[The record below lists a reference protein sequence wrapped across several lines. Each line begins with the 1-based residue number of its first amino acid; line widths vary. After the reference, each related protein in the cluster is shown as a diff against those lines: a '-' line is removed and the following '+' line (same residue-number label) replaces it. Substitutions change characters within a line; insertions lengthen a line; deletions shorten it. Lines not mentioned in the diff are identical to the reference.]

1 MAKMKIYEISRSLQG
16 AFPDLKSKDLIKL
29 LQENGFQVKSAQSS
43 IEDDAISFLLNK
55 FKGSAKKAEPV
66 KETEEVVKTE
76 SAPKKEV
83 KEKAEPKKKEEAKTE
98 EKKEQTKKTVE
109 ETPVKEKTA
118 EKETEKKEEK
128 PEPVKKE
135 EEKKEEPKKE
145 EKAPAAQKAPEKK
158 PVSENRPEQNNRRDN
173 RNGQGGRDNRDN
185 RDRRDGGRRDNRDN
199 RNGQGGRDNRGDN
212 RNRGNGQGG
221 YNRDNRNGQGRR
233 DNRGDNRN
241 RGNGQGGYNRDNRN
255 GQNRD
260 NRGGQN
266 GGRRDG
272 GRGGNSFSGI
282 DAVKPEVKQSRAQR
296 AKNDSRSAKQ
306 RHGRDRDREEP
317 EYNPLYGPG
326 GRKTKKKDPNRK
338 GAFIKPE
345 PVVKPEEPE
354 DGIRNII
361 LPEKMTIKEL
371 ADIMKVQA
379 STVIKNL
386 FMRGEVVTLNH
397 QITYEEAEEIA
408 LEYNCIAEMEEK
420 VDLVAELLKEDEED
434 ESLMK
439 KRPPVVCVMG
449 HVDHGK
455 TSLLDAIRETNVTSR
470 EAGGI
475 TQHIGAYVTEI
486 NGEKITFLDTPGHEA
501 FTSMRMRGAQATD
514 IAILV
519 VAADDGVMPQTVEAI
534 NHAKA
539 AGVQIIVAV
548 NKIDKPSANVERVK
562 QELVEY
568 ELIAEDWGGDTVFVP
583 VSAHTG
589 EGIDQLLEMIILTA
603 EVEELK
609 ANPDRLA
616 RGVVIEA
623 KLDKGRGP
631 VATILVQKGTLHVG
645 DNIAVGAAYGKIRA
659 MMDDRGRRVKEAL
672 PSTPV
677 EILGLHDVPDA
688 GEIFMATEN
697 DKEARNIAETYVAQ
711 GREKLLDDTKAKLT
725 LDGLFSQ
732 IQAGNI
738 KELNIIVKADVQ
750 GSVEAVKQSLLK
762 LTNEEVA
769 VRVIHAGVGAI
780 NESDVSLAS
789 ASNAIIIGFNVRP
802 DNTAKD
808 IADREKVDVRL
819 YRVIYDAIEDVE
831 AAMKGMLDPEYE
843 EKVIAHLEVRQT
855 FKASGVGTIA
865 GSYVLDGKIERGS
878 KIRIS
883 REGELVFE
891 GEMASLKR
899 FKDDV
904 KEVAAGYECGIV
916 AQDFNDI
923 HEGDQIEAYI
933 MVEIPR

>member
-1 MAKMKIYEISRSLQG
+1 M
-16 AFPDLKSKDLIKL
+16 
-29 LQENGFQVKSAQSS
+29 
-43 IEDDAISFLLNK
+43 
-55 FKGSAKKAEPV
+55 
-66 KETEEVVKTE
+66 
-76 SAPKKEV
+76 
-83 KEKAEPKKKEEAKTE
+83 
-98 EKKEQTKKTVE
+98 
-109 ETPVKEKTA
+109 
-118 EKETEKKEEK
+118 
-128 PEPVKKE
+128 
-135 EEKKEEPKKE
+135 
-145 EKAPAAQKAPEKK
+145 
-158 PVSENRPEQNNRRDN
+158 VS
-173 RNGQGGRDNRDN
+173 
-185 RDRRDGGRRDNRDN
+185 
-199 RNGQGGRDNRGDN
+199 
-212 RNRGNGQGG
+212 
-221 YNRDNRNGQGRR
+221 
-233 DNRGDNRN
+233 
-241 RGNGQGGYNRDNRN
+241 
-255 GQNRD
+255 
-260 NRGGQN
+260 
-266 GGRRDG
+266 
-272 GRGGNSFSGI
+272 
-282 DAVKPEVKQSRAQR
+282 
-296 AKNDSRSAKQ
+296 
-306 RHGRDRDREEP
+306 
-317 EYNPLYGPG
+317 
-326 GRKTKKKDPNRK
+326 
-338 GAFIKPE
+338 
-345 PVVKPEEPE
+345 
-354 DGIRNII
+354 
-361 LPEKMTIKEL
+361 
-371 ADIMKVQA
+371 
-379 STVIKNL
+379 
-386 FMRGEVVTLNH
+386 
-397 QITYEEAEEIA
+397 
-408 LEYNCIAEMEEK
+408 
-420 VDLVAELLKEDEED
+420 
-434 ESLMK
+434 
-439 KRPPVVCVMG
+439 RPPVVCVMG